1 MGKGDIKLKE
11 GRGGQLAQIWVEEPT
26 DNGRLTTGTVEDVT
40 ALWCNDDGTVAITF
54 PGIEVA
60 KNRTYVSGDM
70 VAFDHPVSVAITTGT
85 FSFMV
90 A

>member
-1 MGKGDIKLKE
+1 MAAEDIKLKE
-11 GRGGQLAQIWVEEPT
+11 GRGGQLAQMWVESAG
-26 DNGRLTTGTVEDVT
+26 NGQLTTGTVEKVT

-54 PGIEVA
+54 PGVA
-60 KNRTYVSGDM
+60 TAENRAYVLGDM
-70 VAFDHPVSVAITTGT
+70 VAFDKSVSVAITGGT

>member
-1 MGKGDIKLKE
+1 MGAGDIKLKE
-11 GRGGQLAQIWVEEPT
+11 GRGGQLAQIWVESA
-26 DNGRLTTGTVEDVT
+26 DNGQLTTGTVEKVT

-54 PGIEVA
+54 PGVEGA
-60 KNRTYVSGDM
+60 KNRTYAIGDM
-70 VAFDHPVSVAITTGT
+70 VAFDNPVSVTISGGT